1 MLGVQTFGRIG
12 SGAPREAVLYEQRP
26 DGSVVC
32 ALCAHRCVIRP
43 GRAGI
48 CAVRENRGGRLVT
61 LVADRV
67 VAENIDPIEKKP
79 FFHFLPG
86 SSSYSIA
93 TAGCNFH
100 CQFCQNWDISQ
111 WPHTLHGRPPG
122 VKTSAAEIVEA
133 AKLSGCESIAYT
145 YTEPTIFFE
154 LALDTCRLAA
164 ASGLKNVFVTNGYMT
179 PEALD
184 MIAPVLHGANVDLKS
199 FSDRFYR
206 RICGARREP
215 VLDTIVAMRRHG
227 IWVEVTTL
235 LVPGENDSDR
245 ELAEMADWL
254 SCVDRDMPWHLSA
267 FFPAHKMLDVPP
279 TPLATLQR
287 AAEIGRAA
295 GLRYVY
301 TGNVHNG
308 AQEATTCWR
317 CASPVVQRHGFAVVR
332 NQLAGGR
339 CPKCDAT
346 IAGLWS

>member
-1 MLGVQTFGRIG
+1 MLGAQTFGRVG
-12 SGAPREAVLYEQRP
+12 NGAAREALLYERRP
-26 DGSVVC
+26 DGTAVC
-32 ALCAHRCVIRP
+32 GLCAHRCVIRA

-48 CAVRENRGGRLVT
+48 CRVRENRNGRLVT

-86 SSSYSIA
+86 SFSYSVA

-100 CQFCQNWDISQ
+100 CLFCQNWEISQ
-111 WPHTLHGRPPG
+111 WPQATRGRVPG
-122 VKTSAAEIVEA
+122 AKTSPAEIVESA
-133 AKLSGCESIAYT
+133 RMSGCDSIAYT
-145 YTEPTIFFE
+145 YTEPTVFFE
-154 LALDTCRLAA
+154 LALETSRLAA
-164 ASGLKNVFVTNGYMT
+164 AAGLRNVFVTNGYMT

-184 MIAPVLHGANVDLKS
+184 LIAPVLHGANVDLKS
-199 FSDRFYR
+199 FSDRYYR
-206 RICGARREP
+206 KVCGALRQP
-215 VLDTIVAMRRHG
+215 VLDTIVALRRHG

-235 LVPGENDSDR
+235 LVPGANDSDR

-301 TGNVHNG
+301 TGNVQDG
-308 AQEATTCWR
+308 AQETTACWQCGR
-317 CASPVVQRHGFAVVR
+317 RVLERRGFVVLRSH
-332 NQLAGGR
+332 LAAGCCRDCQAAIGGV
-339 CPKCDAT
+339 
-346 IAGLWS
+346 WS